1 MIILTNNIGLL
12 LRGLDF
18 EIPTKPI
25 RVALFRAANE
35 FENRDPQGVL
45 YLDDY
50 TENGDPLLREWDD
63 VNNADNDF
71 QYHGE
76 QYNATEFLAGC
87 HVWGVDVRDHYD
99 DCECVTVYVYREG
112 L

>member
-1 MIILTNNIGLL
+1 MIILTTNIGDLI
-12 LRGLDF
+12 RGLDI
-18 EIPTKPI
+18 EIPTKAI
-25 RVALFRAANE
+25 RVALYRAASESQCN
-35 FENRDPQGVL
+35 DLQGVL

-50 TENGDPLLREWDD
+50 NPNNEPLLREWDD
-63 VNNADNDF
+63 VQNADNDF

-87 HVWGVDVRDHYD
+87 HVWGVDVHDRYD
-99 DCECVTVYVYREG
+99 YCECVTVYVYRER